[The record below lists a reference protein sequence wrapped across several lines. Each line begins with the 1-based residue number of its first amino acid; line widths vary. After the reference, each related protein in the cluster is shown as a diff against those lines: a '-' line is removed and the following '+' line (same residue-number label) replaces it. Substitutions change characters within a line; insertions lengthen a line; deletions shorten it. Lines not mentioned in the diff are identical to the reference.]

1 MRSSPFITAAKL
13 VRKRPS
19 LASLDRSNKTM
30 ECFSAMALSIGG
42 ENEMVSFELH
52 NPKQSN
58 RGSVMG
64 GLNK

>member
-1 MRSSPFITAAKL
+1 
-13 VRKRPS
+13 
-19 LASLDRSNKTM
+19 
-30 ECFSAMALSIGG
+30 MALLIGG